1 MSVNQKLKNQLNK
14 SKTGSS
20 KVSFKR
26 LFLTS
31 GKEYVLRPVSTE
43 LQDPDSPLF
52 KIINLHGGFKHP
64 NYDNEYASNFVCG
77 GKGCPL
83 CIHARE
89 LAKAEK
95 NLSKEQKT
103 SWKKLRKSYAMY
115 FMINQENKE
124 LTLVFVPNDVFQKA
138 EQQPDGSTKWV
149 PTSESLQEILYK
161 KLESAA
167 DQNINPFDLK
177 EGCNIHISSTVIE
190 KVTKWS
196 VSISTEKNPVTDNGL
211 IKKLE
216 NVDLLNAIYKRL
228 PNSDLQH
235 IADGTRIPS
244 NKEKEVNKNQQKD
257 QSLNQNVHSASEQ
270 DYDETV
276 FKDDQDL
283 EAQLLGDDSFELDE
297 ASEISTDLFAGM
309 FSKEN
314 KEE

>member
-14 SKTGSS
+14 SKSGSN

-52 KIINLHGGFKHP
+52 KVINLHGGFKHP

-77 GKGCPL
+77 AKGCPL
-83 CIHARE
+83 CLNARE
-89 LAKAEK
+89 LAKSEK
-95 NLSKEQKT
+95 ALPKEQRT
-103 SWKKLRKSYAMY
+103 AWKKLRKSYAMY

-138 EQQPDGSTKWV
+138 EPQEDGSTKWV
-149 PTSESLQEILYK
+149 PTSESLQDILFK

-177 EGCNIHISSTVIE
+177 EGCNIHISSTVID

-196 VSISTEKNPVTDNGL
+196 VSVSNEKNPITDNGI

-216 NVDLLNAIYKRL
+216 HVDLLTAIYKRL
-228 PNSDLQH
+228 PNADLQH

-244 NKEKEVNKNQQKD
+244 SKENDANKTAQKD
-257 QSLNQNVHSASEQ
+257 QAVNHNVHSASEQ
-270 DYDETV
+270 EYEETS

-283 EAQLLGDDSFELDE
+283 ESQLLGDDSFELED
-297 ASEISTDLFAGM
+297 ASELSTDMFSGM
-309 FSKEN
+309 FSKGN